1 MLLVDF
7 ILRLR
12 MLSVEAMLITLT
24 TTPPIDELGQKLRV
38 LYVLTWNL
46 LQIIE
51 FRVEELFA

>member
-12 MLSVEAMLITLT
+12 MLSVEAMLVTLT

>member
-1 MLLVDF
+1 MQVDF

-24 TTPPIDELGQKLRV
+24 TTPPIDKLGRKLRV

-46 LQIIE
+46 FQISE
-51 FRVEELFA
+51 FRVEELPA